1 MREIIK
7 VILFIGIYSVTLNI
21 NKDNNFIKID
31 KDLYS
36 FNKKDGIILSL
47 LHIDIS
53 GNNHK
58 LYNNHHLLYWPL

>member
-31 KDLYS
+31 NVEKEKDSIKMY
-36 FNKKDGIILSL
+36 
-47 LHIDIS
+47 
-53 GNNHK
+53 
-58 LYNNHHLLYWPL
+58 YPLTF